1 MTMFESYLKAQQ
13 LDRTMLKDSSGFNC
27 YHAMAS
33 LTEAIVNL
41 VEWHFKLCNMF
52 LQLFYGKGLKSGGAF
67 SIGTVEGF
75 YSTRGNEF

>member
-41 VEWHFKLCNMF
+41 VEWHFLVMQHVFTTF
-52 LQLFYGKGLKSGGAF
+52 LWKRPQKWWCIFHWHG
-67 SIGTVEGF
+67 
-75 YSTRGNEF
+75 